1 MTTEV
6 PKTDVP
12 EVNNVIEAVAQ
23 GLDTVSETGTETPQ
37 ELAKILDRASE
48 DLGKLLNQS

>member
-12 EVNNVIEAVAQ
+12 EVDEVIETVRK
-23 GLDTVSETGTETPQ
+23 GLDTTTTAGGAAPQ
-37 ELAKILDRASE
+37 QVAEILDRASE
-48 DLGKLLNQS
+48 NLGKLLN